1 MSSNRFAP
9 KALVTACTVAMLS
22 ACGGGSGDEPA
33 PAPKPIPPEPTVQ
46 SVSGRV
52 IDGYLVGAKVCLDLN
67 LNGICDANEPTA
79 VTDAEGRYS
88 FAYEG
93 DVVGQRLLAQV
104 TPETRDTSREGYR
117 FPATFTLSAFASG
130 REQQHITPLST
141 MVLAQME
148 AGLSEAEAVAAVRE
162 LLGESIDPSA
172 DYIAQS
178 NTAVQLKAGK
188 IVDQL
193 TTLAQNGNADTSSV
207 RNILNAMVTAGDIAA
222 VTQADVDA
230 QATQPVYLPAD
241 ASQVLATPLY
251 SLVEPVLFGTSAQ
264 MSIYTQPTQGIQSIK
279 DGKLETV
286 YQAAANG
293 QAASSQQWQDYPH
306 YRRTSGM
313 EPAAQFVLKADG
325 TWSKMLTAA
334 DWRAPLSLETVGR
347 TLTGIDPHSGI
358 KVNYEMRRV
367 DLSNQLGIL
376 GISGTLFGIS
386 ESSYRVFSEF
396 SSTYVRPA
404 VKFPVATDG
413 YLQIQSFAEDYIVLP
428 LGLGDYASDPCA
440 FPYVNNCPAQV
451 VMPVPGVKAEL
462 AYYPSGGGVVRSL
475 YAADDARHSAPA
487 YKPDEV
493 FNDPGLVS
501 SPFTSVKQLIGK
513 DIRVPVVWR
522 GTVQVRDD
530 GKAFLYY
537 EDVYTCSRDVSTTW
551 SIHPRNANV
560 MVIEIPKKARVA
572 MKSVGGL
579 PSTLKQEGKL
589 VLAVREGQLHSGLLL
604 PAGYGHRTLQFQEK
618 LPPVLATGYTPG
630 R

>member
-1 MSSNRFAP
+1 MNNNRFTP
-9 KALVTACTVAMLS
+9 KALVTACAVAMLS
-22 ACGGGSGDEPA
+22 ACGGGGGDEPA
-33 PAPKPIPPEPTVQ
+33 PAPKPMPPEPTVQ

-104 TPETRDTSREGYR
+104 TSETRDTSREGYR
-117 FPATFTLSAFASG
+117 FPAAFTLSAFASG

-148 AGLSEAEAVAAVRE
+148 AGLSEAEAVASVRE

-172 DYIAQS
+172 DYIAQD

-207 RNILNAMVTAGDIAA
+207 RNILNAMVAVGDIAVA
-222 VTQADVDA
+222 QADVDA

-251 SLVEPVLFGTSAQ
+251 SLVEPVLFETSAQ
-264 MSIYTQPTQGIQSIK
+264 MSIYTQPTQGVQSIK

-286 YQAAANG
+286 YQEARDA
-293 QAASSQQWQDYPH
+293 QAARDQQWQDYPH

-367 DLSNQLGIL
+367 DLSKQPATL
-376 GISGTLFGIS
+376 GISGSLFGINKAGY
-386 ESSYRVFSEF
+386 EVFSEYE
-396 SSTYVRPA
+396 SNYIRPA
-404 VKFPVATDG
+404 VTFPLDTSG
-413 YLQIQSFAEDYIVLP
+413 YLQIQSFAEDYVVLP
-428 LGLGDYASDPCA
+428 LGLGGYASDPCA
-440 FPYVNNCPAQV
+440 FPYARLCAAQV
-451 VMPVPGVKAEL
+451 VMPEPGINAGHV
-462 AYYPSGGGVVRSL
+462 YGPSGAGEVRSL

-493 FNDPGLVS
+493 FNDPDLVS

-618 LPPVLATGYTPG
+618 LPSVLATGYTPG